1 MTGMRRS
8 SEDARKS
15 DSRADGT
22 RVDEART
29 GGQRPDATALESDR
43 SVSGYLRERG
53 DLGVRNRVLVLP
65 SVICSHTVAER
76 IGEAVDGAQ
85 SAPHDHGCGQI
96 GADRDQTQRTFV
108 GVGANPNIAGTV
120 VVGLGCETIQSDDV
134 AAELRARGVPV
145 RRTTIQ
151 ETGGTEACFEEG
163 VSAATDLVA
172 DGDGQRVHSGLEDLT
187 VGIVASDL
195 RRSSLERADPLVGSV
210 VGDLVEAGASAVVA
224 ATDRVLPHENAV
236 RTDLETDDAREGL
249 AALVERAR
257 SEPPRVTSAR
267 SRATETEY
275 DRVAAL
281 WDNRPV
287 QAVLRYAEPATHE
300 GGVALMDA
308 PSSFAEAATGLVA
321 AGAQVLI
328 HVTAD
333 GIPTGH
339 PVAPVLKVTG
349 DDDTYGAL
357 PEDIDV
363 HAGRT
368 SPAELLEE
376 LVAVLNG
383 APTCA
388 ETHGVTTFGITRV
401 GPSM

>member
-1 MTGMRRS
+1 MTGMERS
-8 SEDARKS
+8 SEDGRKS

-22 RVDEART
+22 RADEART
-29 GGQRPDATALESDR
+29 GGRRSDATAPESDR
-43 SVSGYLRERG
+43 TVSGYLRERG
-53 DLGVRNRVLVLP
+53 TLGVRNRVLVLP

-76 IGEAVDGAQ
+76 IGAAVDGAW

-108 GVGANPNIAGTV
+108 GVGANPNVAGTV

-145 RRTTIQ
+145 HRTTIQ
-151 ETGGTEACFEEG
+151 EAGGTEACFEEG
-163 VSAATDLVA
+163 VSAAEELRSGAVDERA
-172 DGDGQRVHSGLEDLT
+172 DMALEDLT

-195 RRSSLERADPLVGSV
+195 RPSSLERADPLVGSV
-210 VGDLVEAGASAVVA
+210 VGELVEAGASAVVA
-224 ATDRVLPHENAV
+224 ATDRVLPHEQALQA
-236 RTDLETDDAREGL
+236 DLATNEAREGM
-249 AALVERAR
+249 AALVERTR

-287 QAVLRYAEPATHE
+287 QAILRYAEPATHE

-321 AGAQVLI
+321 AGAQALI

-349 DDDTYGAL
+349 DDDTYSAL
-357 PEDIDV
+357 AQDIDI
-363 HAGRT
+363 HAERT
-368 SPAELLEE
+368 SPAELLDE

-388 ETHGVTTFGITRV
+388 ETHGVTTFGITRA

>member
-1 MTGMRRS
+1 M
-8 SEDARKS
+8 
-15 DSRADGT
+15 
-22 RVDEART
+22 
-29 GGQRPDATALESDR
+29 
-43 SVSGYLRERG
+43 
-53 DLGVRNRVLVLP
+53 
-65 SVICSHTVAER
+65 ICSHTVAER
-76 IGEAVDGAQ
+76 IGAAVDGAW

-108 GVGANPNIAGTV
+108 GVGANPNVTGTV

-151 ETGGTEACFEEG
+151 EAGGTEACFEEG
-163 VSAATDLVA
+163 VSAAEELRSGAVA
-172 DGDGQRVHSGLEDLT
+172 DERADMALEDLT

-195 RRSSLERADPLVGSV
+195 RPSSLERADPLVGAVVEELVETGVSV
-210 VGDLVEAGASAVVA
+210 VVG

-236 RTDLETDDAREGL
+236 RADLATDDAREGM

-275 DRVAAL
+275 EQVAAL
-281 WDNRPV
+281 WGRLPV
-287 QAVLRYAEPATHE
+287 RDVLRYADPATHE

-349 DDDTYGAL
+349 DDDTYSAL
-357 PEDIDV
+357 AQDIDI

-388 ETHGVTTFGITRV
+388 ETHGVTTFGITRA